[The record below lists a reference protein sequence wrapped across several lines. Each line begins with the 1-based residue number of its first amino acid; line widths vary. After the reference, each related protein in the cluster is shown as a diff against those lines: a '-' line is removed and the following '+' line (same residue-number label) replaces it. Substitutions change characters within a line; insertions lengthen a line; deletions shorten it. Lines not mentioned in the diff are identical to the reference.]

1 MSIRTNRIT
10 FHCTFTTGARLPEY
24 LGSAL
29 RGGLGWALKKTSCA
43 LRTRQCRDCI
53 LRQQCVYAWI
63 FETEQYEDGNGRT
76 VNARP
81 HPFVIQPGEGTTGPR
96 QAGDRFDFS
105 MLLIDRAVDYLP
117 HIVYSLQRMGK
128 AGVGGGNRSGLGR
141 FSLDRVTAGADTLF
155 DAAEGVLRKPQELER
170 LFLEA
175 GATNPVREIEVSLL
189 TPLRVKLGNELHDDL
204 PFHVLVRA
212 GLRRMAALEQAYGGG
227 EPDLDY
233 RGLISRAEQ
242 VETAASSLRWQ
253 EMLRYSNRQRQKV
266 SLSGLVGAIRYRGD
280 LAGFLPLLAYCEKVH
295 VGKQTV
301 FGLGRIAIAR
311 EGQEG

>member
-1 MSIRTNRIT
+1 MTD
-10 FHCTFTTGARLPEY
+10 ARLPDY

-63 FETEQYEDGNGRT
+63 FETERYEDCNGRT

-81 HPFVIQPGEGTTGPR
+81 HPFIIQPGEGT
-96 QAGDRFDFS
+96 AGERRVGDQFDFS

-117 HIVYSLQRMGK
+117 HIVYSLQQVGK
-128 AGVGGGNRSGLGR
+128 TGVGGGNRSGLGR
-141 FSLDRVTAGADTLF
+141 FRLDRVTAGQDTLF
-155 DAAEGVLRKPQELER
+155 EAAGGVLHKPDKPER
-170 LFLEA
+170 LALEA
-175 GATNPVREIEVSLL
+175 EAAIPVRGIGVHLL
-189 TPLRVKLGNELHDDL
+189 TPLRVKMGNELHDDL

-212 GLRRMAALEQAYGGG
+212 GLRRMAALEQAYGDG

-242 VETAASSLRWQ
+242 VETVASSLRWQ
-253 EMLRYSNRQRQKV
+253 EMLRYSNRQRQKI
-266 SLSGLVGAIRYRGD
+266 SLSGLTGTIRYRGN
-280 LAGFLPLLAYCEKVH
+280 LADFLPVLAYCEKVH

-301 FGLGRIAIAR
+301 FGLGRISVKSCDP
-311 EGQEG
+311 G